1 MMRKLLYSFLFFIS
15 SKSFSKRSFT
25 PSLGLLC
32 VGMFFVSN
40 IISGQTWT
48 GSISSDWSTAGN
60 WSGNAVP
67 GNNGDVIIP
76 TVTSPNF
83 YPIVATNSRC
93 RTIMFTG
100 NSPSLTVNGGVTLTV
115 TGAVTVQSSNSSPR
129 STTITGGG
137 TITSGSFIVGTS
149 STPNSNSAP
158 TSIISTI
165 SNFNISGDLTILS
178 SVNGVNTN
186 NATFNLEG
194 GSLNINGQI
203 KTTAPSS
210 TTSLFTMAIGTQSRI
225 LLLGN
230 ATPFA
235 PTGAGTSTFTL
246 NGSGSTVNYYNT
258 GSQTIR
264 ATSYNNL
271 VLSGSGTKTFGS
283 TPINITN
290 NLSIDWGVVANLSN
304 SVTHIA
310 KSLTLGGHGQN
321 SGYWG
326 GRNGNSVNY
335 KSEYYFG
342 TSATGRIN
350 VGDSCNDVAVT
361 ISTLSTL
368 ICKGASVTFTATPT
382 YAISPSYQWK
392 VNGAN
397 VGTNNATFTSTTL
410 SNNDKVTCV
419 VTSGV
424 APCLPSGSTATSN
437 EITMFVSAITAS
449 ASPTT
454 VASGG
459 TVNLTSS
466 VVPASY
472 METLLTQDFNTSG
485 WAASGTSGTVA
496 WTLKPD
502 GYFYEYTNS
511 GNFEP
516 FTFRSNDNTQF
527 YLSNSATQDASII
540 TYLTSPVIPVTGCTS
555 LSLEFYHYYYSW
567 SGDSAAIEVSANGG
581 TSWTPVQTFNTTQGT
596 ENKFEKVTIPLN
608 AFANGTN
615 TTIIVR
621 FKYTASFDWFW
632 AIDNVKVTG
641 TKPVTYT
648 YNWTAIPSGTT
659 AGLSSTNIA
668 NPTATPTQ
676 TTSYM
681 ATATNTVSNCTVS
694 SSPVLVTVT
703 PVINSFTPTSACAGS
718 GTSVVISGSA
728 FNGATAV
735 TFNGVASTFTV
746 DSNTQ
751 ITATLPSTA
760 ATGTIS
766 VTTPSGSVTSAS
778 SFTVNPT
785 SIGGTLSGSIV
796 GCTASNGTT
805 FTLTGNVGNV
815 VQWESST
822 DNFNTPG
829 IIIANTMTNLSV
841 SNVSVTTYY
850 RAVVKSGGCSI
861 AYSSIGSIITGKVT
875 ATAATLP
882 VCNGFTANWN
892 KVPGATTYLL
902 DVSTSNTFSPFVP
915 GFNGKDVGDISSFTV
930 TNLLPNVTYYYRIH
944 PIYSCGVYAV
954 ASNVISVTTA
964 ALPTVAAIGGGA
976 NSVCIGASTPAFT
989 NSTSGGTWSIT
1000 NVTGDASITTGGV
1013 VTGVASG
1020 TVTVGYTITNGSCS
1034 NTVTKSL
1041 IINPTNTVSLTS
1053 AIGTNA
1059 QTVCENTAITNIS
1072 YATTGATGATVT
1084 GLPAGVIGDWSGNVV
1099 TISGTPTASS
1109 GSPFNYTVTLNG
1121 GCGNVFATG
1130 TITVNPAPTTPS
1142 ITKNNDASCSSLG
1155 SITITGLSGNWTINQ
1170 TGDMGARPFNGT
1182 SSNFSIQ
1189 DLTAGT
1195 HYFTVTNS
1203 TTGCTSGIATV
1214 KINDTTVD
1222 TEWDGSGW
1230 TNGVPDGNKR
1240 VTISSIG
1247 SVQPFSALA
1256 QTNIDA
1262 CSLII
1267 TAGSDVIIPSG
1278 VTLTVTNAINS
1289 NGKLVF
1295 ESGSS
1300 LLQGK
1305 DAVNIG
1311 DIVYKRAVS
1320 LSRYDVVYWSMPVTK
1335 AGFTMHDFSPNTLYD
1350 KYFYWDELNGKWVYD
1365 INGKEPMRVGEG
1377 YNIRAPQD
1385 HSITSPSIFTGVFTG
1400 VPNNG
1405 DINVAVEPNK
1415 WNFLGNPYPSAVDAS
1430 DLILD
1435 TNKDVLGA
1443 LYFWTHSQAPQIISG
1458 TNTYRYISSDYIVY
1472 NGVGSIRVNN
1482 PSGPTNEFKGN
1493 IAAGQGFFAMPTVSQ
1508 IKFNNDLRRG
1518 SSENTQFYKT
1528 AKTKKIEKNRLWL
1541 NATNSQG
1548 AFKQMLIGY
1557 MEGAT
1562 NDIDI
1567 SYDAITMG
1575 SNSYVDLYSINNTKR
1590 LTIQGRALPFDNTEV
1605 IPLGFKCGVD
1615 ATGDRNF
1622 TISIDHADGFF
1633 ATQEVYLE
1641 DKALGIITDLRK
1653 ENYTFTSGTGTYSNR
1668 FALRYT
1674 NKALGNDDFENLEN
1688 NVLVSVKDKIIN
1700 VISSKETIKEI
1711 SVYNIGA
1718 ELLYSNTKVNASEL
1732 QIKNLHSSDQVL
1744 LVNITLEN
1752 GHAFTKKII
1761 FSNL

>member
-1 MMRKLLYSFLFFIS
+1 MPEFNILGFSQLPKRNISFLKGIGFFAFKQTKNKFKTNTCSYMMRKLLYSFLFFIS

-32 VGMFFVSN
+32 VGMFFVVSSN
-40 IISGQTWT
+40 YGQCNFTGSQQSGSTKSIIYNRESVSGTDIGTVTFTGVPVGRYVAVNVIQGLTYTINAVSSPSSFRERITLFNSSNTSNNVGTAVEPNNGNAGATYTDWLATFTGTLFVKINNNSGCSSTGSNSTITVRYTGGSNSVDQQNREGNDSWIAHVYDFSSSVDPDPITEANAFTNSSYLGYFTQANTVTGTTTSFSQGYGGALTPTVPFTTTGISSQNFYGETFAVRYRMRSTLPAGCYFVKVKGDDGVKLTIDGVKVFDAWMLQGPTEYTNVLVYLNGNSQLVLDYYDYDEANVTDFTIYPADDTINSVNAINTAGPVYRCAGSNSVLDGSTITYQGSNTNPSIKFQWQSSPDNATWTDINGATGENYTVSTNPNATTMVYYRRNVIGVATNASSCIYSSESIAVITSKNVNAGTPNSLAATNILCSQFTANWAILGTASGYYLDVSANSAFSSFVAGYNSLDVRLVTSYNVTGLNPNTTYYYRLRAYNKCSGSMPTTNSTTISATTVSPTASISGNIAVCQ
-48 GSISSDWSTAGN
+48 
-60 WSGNAVP
+60 NA
-67 GNNGDVIIP
+67 
-76 TVTSPNF
+76 TSPNVIF
-83 YPIVATNSRC
+83 TNPQSLPV
-93 RTIMFTG
+93 TITY
-100 NSPSLTVNGGVTLTV
+100 NINGG
-115 TGAVTVQSSNSSPR
+115 S
-129 STTITGGG
+129 
-137 TITSGSFIVGTS
+137 S
-149 STPNSNSAP
+149 STINVAASSTANISAP
-158 TSIISTI
+158 TAV
-165 SNFNISGDLTILS
+165 SGVFTYNLV
-178 SVNGVNTN
+178 SVAYQAVP
-186 NATFNLEG
+186 AC
-194 GSLNINGQI
+194 
-203 KTTAPSS
+203 
-210 TTSLFTMAIGTQSRI
+210 TQ
-225 LLLGN
+225 
-230 ATPFA
+230 
-235 PTGAGTSTFTL
+235 TL
-246 NGSGSTVNYYNT
+246 T
-258 GSQTIR
+258 GS
-264 ATSYNNL
+264 
-271 VLSGSGTKTFGS
+271 
-283 TPINITN
+283 
-290 NLSIDWGVVANLSN
+290 
-304 SVTHIA
+304 
-310 KSLTLGGHGQN
+310 
-321 SGYWG
+321 
-326 GRNGNSVNY
+326 
-335 KSEYYFG
+335 
-342 TSATGRIN
+342 
-350 VGDSCNDVAVT
+350 
-361 ISTLSTL
+361 
-368 ICKGASVTFTATPT
+368 
-382 YAISPSYQWK
+382 AI
-392 VNGAN
+392 
-397 VGTNNATFTSTTL
+397 
-410 SNNDKVTCV
+410 
-419 VTSGV
+419 
-424 APCLPSGSTATSN
+424 
-437 EITMFVSAITAS
+437 I
-449 ASPTT
+449 
-454 VASGG
+454 
-459 TVNLTSS
+459 
-466 VVPASY
+466 
-472 METLLTQDFNTSG
+472 
-485 WAASGTSGTVA
+485 
-496 WTLKPD
+496 
-502 GYFYEYTNS
+502 
-511 GNFEP
+511 
-516 FTFRSNDNTQF
+516 
-527 YLSNSATQDASII
+527 
-540 TYLTSPVIPVTGCTS
+540 
-555 LSLEFYHYYYSW
+555 
-567 SGDSAAIEVSANGG
+567 
-581 TSWTPVQTFNTTQGT
+581 
-596 ENKFEKVTIPLN
+596 
-608 AFANGTN
+608 
-615 TTIIVR
+615 
-621 FKYTASFDWFW
+621 
-632 AIDNVKVTG
+632 
-641 TKPVTYT
+641 
-648 YNWTAIPSGTT
+648 
-659 AGLSSTNIA
+659 
-668 NPTATPTQ
+668 
-676 TTSYM
+676 
-681 ATATNTVSNCTVS
+681 
-694 SSPVLVTVT
+694 
-703 PVINSFTPTSACAGS
+703 
-718 GTSVVISGSA
+718 
-728 FNGATAV
+728 
-735 TFNGVASTFTV
+735 
-746 DSNTQ
+746 
-751 ITATLPSTA
+751 
-760 ATGTIS
+760 
-766 VTTPSGSVTSAS
+766 
-778 SFTVNPT
+778 TVNPT

-1189 DLTAGT
+1189 DLTVGT

-1305 DAVNIG
+1305 DAVNTG

-1335 AGFTMHDFSPNTLYD
+1335 DGFKMHDFSPNTLYD
-1350 KYFYWDELNGKWVYD
+1350 KYFYWDALNGKWVYD
-1365 INGKEPMRVGEG
+1365 TNGKEPMRVGEG

-1385 HSITSPSIFTGVFTG
+1385 HSVTSPSIFTGVFTG

-1405 DINVAVEPNK
+1405 DINVAVVANK

-1443 LYFWTHSQAPQIISG
+1443 LYFWTHSQAPQIIPG

-1615 ATGDRNF
+1615 ATGDRTF

-1633 ATQEVYLE
+1633 TTQEVYLE